1 MFAPAGQTTAR
12 AGLRSKL
19 AALVVRRQAPPNP
32 RRGKRPP
39 CQRGAGRVSG
49 LGDSDGPCVAARYPR
64 RRPGIPPPRLR
75 SAPPFDKGGFS
86 RGLCPRKK
94 APLLGELAEL
104 ARPEGSRRAL
114 RYHPS
119 TVTRRQPSE
128 PFRPS
133 LPLGHLPCEGRLL
146 SRASPA
152 QKAPHA
158 VGSWPS
164 LRGLRGFD
172 GLYVTAPSKLRKSPL
187 SVFHKILHPRPHHT
201 PPDSTKMNKM

>member
-32 RRGKRPP
+32 RRGRGRPP
-39 CQRGAGRVSG
+39 CQRG
-49 LGDSDGPCVAARYPR
+49 LAALAAW
-64 RRPGIPPPRLR
+64 GIPTGFAELSVTPADGQESLRLACAR
-75 SAPPFDKGGFS
+75 HLPLTREAFLAGFARAKGS
-86 RGLCPRKK
+86 PS
-94 APLLGELAEL
+94 GELAEP

-133 LPLGHLPCEGRLL
+133 LPLGHLPCEGRLS
-146 SRASPA
+146 SRALPA
-152 QKAPHA
+152 QK
-158 VGSWPS
+158 GSPS
-164 LRGLRGFD
+164 GVTPRCAGRCRGATEGSGPE
-172 GLYVTAPSKLRKSPL
+172 GLAELA
-187 SVFHKILHPRPHHT
+187 RPEGL
-201 PPDSTKMNKM
+201 